1 MANDKKKPS
10 IASQGAVMRRVLR
23 YIGPH
28 VSLVVLSLALCLI
41 SVALTLYVPILV
53 GRAVDCIVGPNAVD
67 FAALKPILLTIAVC
81 IVVTAAAQW
90 LMNALHNRI
99 TYDTVR
105 DIRRDAFAH
114 IQNLPLSYLDA
125 HPTGDTVSRM
135 IADVDTFADGLLMGF
150 TQLFSGV
157 MTILGTLG
165 FMLTLSAPITLLVV
179 LITPLSLLVANFIAK
194 RTYAMFRLQSVTRGE
209 QTALID
215 ETIGEQKLVQAFG
228 HEAQTLAAFDEVN
241 ERLRDCSLKATFFSS
256 LTNPCTRFVNS
267 LVYAAVGFAGALAAV
282 NGRLTIGGLSSFLSY
297 ANQYTKPFNEISGV
311 VTELQNA
318 LACAGRVFELID
330 EPAQT
335 PDPADAEQIDRPDGA
350 VSIDH
355 VYFSYA
361 PDRKLIEDFTLHVQ
375 PGQRVAIVGPTGCGK
390 TTMINLLMRFYDVDS
405 GEIRVDGHET
415 RRLTR
420 RSLLNAGNLYGSA
433 GEGFMRRSLRENIGM
448 VLQDTWLSAGT
459 IRENIAMGK
468 PDATDEEIIAAA
480 KASHA
485 HSFIKRLPDGY
496 NTVISESG
504 GQLSQGQKQLLCIA
518 RVMLC
523 LPPMLI
529 LDEATSSI
537 DTRTELKIQEAFAR
551 MMQGR
556 TSFIVAHRLS
566 TIQSADVILVMKDG
580 HVIEQGNHE
589 SLLARGGFYATLYQS
604 QFAQ

>member
-1 MANDKKKPS
+1 M
-10 IASQGAVMRRVLR
+10 
-23 YIGPH
+23 
-28 VSLVVLSLALCLI
+28 
-41 SVALTLYVPILV
+41 
-53 GRAVDCIVGPNAVD
+53 
-67 FAALKPILLTIAVC
+67 
-81 IVVTAAAQW
+81 
-90 LMNALHNRI
+90 
-99 TYDTVR
+99 
-105 DIRRDAFAH
+105 
-114 IQNLPLSYLDA
+114 
-125 HPTGDTVSRM
+125 
-135 IADVDTFADGLLMGF
+135 
-150 TQLFSGV
+150 
-157 MTILGTLG
+157 
-165 FMLTLSAPITLLVV
+165 
-179 LITPLSLLVANFIAK
+179 
-194 RTYAMFRLQSVTRGE
+194 
-209 QTALID
+209 
-215 ETIGEQKLVQAFG
+215 
-228 HEAQTLAAFDEVN
+228 
-241 ERLRDCSLKATFFSS
+241 
-256 LTNPCTRFVNS
+256 
-267 LVYAAVGFAGALAAV
+267 
-282 NGRLTIGGLSSFLSY
+282 
-297 ANQYTKPFNEISGV
+297 
-311 VTELQNA
+311 
-318 LACAGRVFELID
+318 ID

-415 RRLTR
+415 RRLT
-420 RSLLNAGNLYGSA
+420 
-433 GEGFMRRSLRENIGM
+433 RRSLRENIGM